1 MTTLDYLVVLG
12 FLIITYLLAG
22 LSKTKE
28 KESVVSHFGSSGHL
42 SWFISGTAM
51 VATTFA
57 ADTPLAVTEIV
68 AKYGISGNWLWWYM
82 GFSSITTVYFFAP
95 LWKRSGV
102 LTDVELVNLRYDGK
116 GADVLRIFKSIYMG
130 FFLNTLILSWVNLSM
145 LKITEVLFPESPAK
159 LIVCCLFLFAFIYTS
174 LMGLTG
180 ISYADTFQF
189 FLAMLGCVVLSVL
202 VLDRAEIGGIIGLKE
217 KLDVHYFQFVP
228 SFSGDFSPFNL
239 ETFLI
244 FISVIWWASWY
255 PGAEPG
261 GGGYIAQRILASKDV
276 KSSILASLWFTI
288 AHYFIRPWPW
298 ILVGLCSLVLY
309 PNLSEID
316 KSKGFVYAMKE
327 SLPSGVFGLLLAG
340 FLAAYMST
348 VATHLNW
355 GTSYFINDL
364 YKPYIKKDA
373 DDKFLLKISKGF
385 EALLMISSLVVSFY
399 FIETISGVW
408 RFLLECGA
416 GSGFILI
423 FRWYFPR
430 INAYSELGGFLFP
443 SIFYILGSLVLEIPT
458 PYSILF
464 TVGCTICCVLLIT
477 YITPSVNN
485 SQLEK
490 FYNRVKPPG
499 IFWEKWRISQNLSSF
514 TLDFSLKK
522 SLLLSVLG
530 LIMIYSGLF
539 SLGGFIL
546 LEYTILLYTIPLLI
560 LSILGTLYFFPK
572 NLT

>member
-1 MTTLDYLVVLG
+1 MSFIDYIVVLG
-12 FLIITYLLAG
+12 FLFITYFLAS
-22 LSKTKE
+22 LSKNKE

-145 LKITEVLFPESPAK
+145 IKITEVLFPNFPAK
-159 LIVCCLFLFAFIYTS
+159 LIVIGIFLFAFIYTS

-189 FLAMLGCVVLSVL
+189 FLAMLGCVILSIL
-202 VLDRAEIGGIIGLKE
+202 VLDRSEIGGIIGLKE
-217 KLDVHYFQFVP
+217 KLDIQYFKFIP
-228 SFSGDFSPFNL
+228 SFSGEFSPFNL
-239 ETFLI
+239 ETFLV
-244 FISVIWWASWY
+244 FITVIWWASWY

-327 SLPSGVFGLLLAG
+327 SLPPGIFGLLLAG

-364 YKPYIKKDA
+364 YKPYLNKDA
-373 DDKFLLKISKGF
+373 DDKYLLKLSKLF
-385 EALLMISSLVVSFY
+385 EGLLMISSLIVSFY

-423 FRWYFPR
+423 FRWYIPR
-430 INAYSELGGFLFP
+430 INAYSELAGFLFP
-443 SIFYILGSLVLEIPT
+443 SIFYLIGTIVLQIPS

-464 TVGCTICCVLLIT
+464 TVGGTIFCVLIIT

-485 SQLEK
+485 SQLEE
-490 FYNRVKPPG
+490 FYIKVKPPG
-499 IFWEKWRISQNLSSF
+499 IFWENWRIRQNLINF
-514 TLDFSLKK
+514 TLDYSLKK
-522 SLLLSVLG
+522 SLLLSILG
-530 LIMIYSGLF
+530 LVMIYSGLF
-539 SLGGFIL
+539 SLGGIIL
-546 LEYTILLYTIPLLI
+546 LEYSILLYTIPLLI
-560 LSILGTLYFFPK
+560 ISIFGTMYYFPK
-572 NLT
+572 NIY